1 MADTSKPEIVS
12 TSETFT
18 EIDGEWGYGYT
29 VVIYRMGKAF
39 YRGQSHA
46 RYRSEK
52 DVNLEDIYES
62 TLIPTAQL
70 HPVFPPHFTQ
80 SPEPIPQHCY
90 LKQPKLLLYE
100 PSCPS
105 GLSDL
110 MLQEATTWET
120 LIRYPHPNIVKYYG
134 CQVQDN
140 RITGLCFAKHHD
152 TLMSRVNPGHFGKRH
167 FDATKRPLKD
177 LKSFL
182 EGVEKGLKH
191 LHSLGLVHNDLNPAN
206 IMFATE
212 NDETPIIIDFGSCR
226 PVGHSLQNVGRTP
239 EWHDPD
245 VRTSVPTNDTDALN
259 EIAEWLSLKENKS
272 YKLELFC

>member
-1 MADTSKPEIVS
+1 MADNSKPEFVM
-12 TSETFT
+12 TTEMFT
-18 EIDGEWGYGYT
+18 EIEGEWGYRYT
-29 VVIYRMGKAF
+29 IVLYRVGKAF
-39 YRGQSHA
+39 YRGLSHV
-46 RYRSEK
+46 RYRSAK
-52 DVNLEDIYES
+52 DVSFEDLYES
-62 TLIPTAQL
+62 TLIPPAHL
-70 HPVFPPHFTQ
+70 HPSFPQHFTKA
-80 SPEPIPQHCY
+80 PEPIPQHY
-90 LKQPKLLLYE
+90 HLKQPALILYE

-120 LIRYPHPNIVKYYG
+120 LRRFPHPNIVKYHG

-152 TLMSRVNPGHFGKRH
+152 TLLSRVNPGHSGKRH
-167 FDATKRPLKD
+167 FDASKRPLKD
-177 LKSFL
+177 VESFL

-191 LHSLGLVHNDLNPAN
+191 LHSLGLVHNDLHPAN

-212 NDETPIIIDFGSCR
+212 EDETPIIIDFGSCR
-226 PVGHSLQNVGRTP
+226 AIGHSMENVGRTA
-239 EWHDPD
+239 EWHDPA
-245 VRTSVPTNDTDALN
+245 VSTSVPSNDTDALY